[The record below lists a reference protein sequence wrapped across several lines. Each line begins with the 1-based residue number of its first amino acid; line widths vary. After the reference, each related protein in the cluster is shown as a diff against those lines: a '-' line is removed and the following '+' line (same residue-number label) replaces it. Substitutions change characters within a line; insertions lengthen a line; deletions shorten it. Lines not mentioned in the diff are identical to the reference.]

1 LGLRVRVGNRARIRA
16 RAGAKVWVRV
26 TSSPGNIARVARR
39 PRPRVGWSNASNGGG
54 AVAAAAASLLALREL
69 VDGILAQCLS
79 TARQLD
85 RLQMHADLSK
95 VRLKRVSRRTASS
108 ALWHVGCGRTKSAR
122 LGFEA
127 CMAYCSDDD
136 ECDAAET
143 DDEVEVRLSGL
154 RYGSRDSGEV
164 GGGQLRGRAV

>member
-1 LGLRVRVGNRARIRA
+1 MACGL
-16 RAGAKVWVRV
+16 
-26 TSSPGNIARVARR
+26 
-39 PRPRVGWSNASNGGG
+39 WSHE
-54 AVAAAAASLLALREL
+54 V
-69 VDGILAQCLS
+69 C
-79 TARQLD
+79 
-85 RLQMHADLSK
+85 
-95 VRLKRVSRRTASS
+95 S
-108 ALWHVGCGRTKSAR
+108 A
-122 LGFEA
+122 GFEA

>member
-1 LGLRVRVGNRARIRA
+1 M
-16 RAGAKVWVRV
+16 
-26 TSSPGNIARVARR
+26 
-39 PRPRVGWSNASNGGG
+39 
-54 AVAAAAASLLALREL
+54 AAAAASLLALREL

-108 ALWHVGCGRTKSAR
+108 ALWRLGCGRTKSAR

-143 DDEVEVRLSGL
+143 DDEVEVRLSGHVETSTSERL
-154 RYGSRDSGEV
+154 C
-164 GGGQLRGRAV
+164 GRACARRHLHAAAASLFAPCWHREEG

>member
-95 VRLKRVSRRTASS
+95 VRLKRVSRRAASS
-108 ALWHVGCGRTKSAR
+108 ALWRVGCGRTKSAR
-122 LGFEA
+122 LGLRPAWRTAATTTSATPQRPMTKLRCA
-127 CMAYCSDDD
+127 CQAYGMARV
-136 ECDAAET
+136 T
-143 DDEVEVRLSGL
+143 VERW
-154 RYGSRDSGEV
+154 
-164 GGGQLRGRAV
+164 AVAS